1 MIRSHWE
8 IISKILFSES
18 LSYGSMDLEKILE
31 YFIRFESLPAK
42 GNARIRPQNVD
53 LSEFFFAPTSR
64 SLIQDISPPRSV
76 VQVVCKFR
84 GGENLLSPREKYLLS
99 ALCVFDL
106 ALLFTP
112 LPCLIQILLFL
123 LYRHPTFL
131 LFFPFLVR
139 LHLVITPSPLRRSI
153 ITTYYWFTVTEVIAA

>member
-31 YFIRFESLPAK
+31 YFISNPFPRK
-42 GNARIRPQNVD
+42 GMRASGRRTWISQSFFSRQQVDPLFRISRLRGVW
-53 LSEFFFAPTSR
+53 SR
-64 SLIQDISPPRSV
+64 SYAN
-76 VQVVCKFR
+76 F
-84 GGENLLSPREKYLLS
+84 GGGKNLLSPREKYLLS
-99 ALCVFDL
+99 AVCVFDL

-139 LHLVITPSPLRRSI
+139 LHLVITPSPLRRNI
-153 ITTYYWFTVTEVIAA
+153 ITTYYGLL

>member
-84 GGENLLSPREKYLLS
+84 GGEK
-99 ALCVFDL
+99 L
-106 ALLFTP
+106 ALASGKVSPFGRVCFRP
-112 LPCLIQILLFL
+112 RPPF
-123 LYRHPTFL
+123 HPPSVSYSNSPFSSL
-131 LFFPFLVR
+131 SSSYFSPIFPVSR
-139 LHLVITPSPLRRSI
+139 SITPR
-153 ITTYYWFTVTEVIAA
+153 YYTIAVTP